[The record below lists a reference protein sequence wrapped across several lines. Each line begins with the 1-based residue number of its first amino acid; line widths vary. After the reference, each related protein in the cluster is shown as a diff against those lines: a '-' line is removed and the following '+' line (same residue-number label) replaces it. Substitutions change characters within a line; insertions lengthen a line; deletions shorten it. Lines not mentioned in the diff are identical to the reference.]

1 METVHGRRTCDVQ
14 VDQAL
19 LDATNLPLVAAPGSL
34 ALAIVEPRSGLAH
47 SEARDDRAWPPRVG
61 ACNRGSAPHFCHSA
75 QQLHAALRFL
85 KPSDCQPSPA
95 APPRRAKVTRG
106 HPAPEASG
114 RMKPSRSS
122 IRSTAVQISQEKKR
136 GAACL
141 RTRVYIYSIRVIS
154 QSAQLWSCLAV
165 STLIT
170 AAATL
175 YRAYA

>member
-1 METVHGRRTCDVQ
+1 METVTGRRTCDVQ

-34 ALAIVEPRSGLAH
+34 GLAIVEPRSGLAH

-106 HPAPEASG
+106 HPRPRSFWKNEAE
-114 RMKPSRSS
+114 
-122 IRSTAVQISQEKKR
+122 SQ
-136 GAACL
+136 L
-141 RTRVYIYSIRVIS
+141 D
-154 QSAQLWSCLAV
+154 
-165 STLIT
+165 
-170 AAATL
+170 
-175 YRAYA
+175 

>member
-1 METVHGRRTCDVQ
+1 METVTGRRTCDVQ

-19 LDATNLPLVAAPGSL
+19 LDATNLPLVAAPDSL
-34 ALAIVEPRSGLAH
+34 GLAIVEPRSGLAH

-106 HPAPEASG
+106 HPAPAKLLED
-114 RMKPSRSS
+114 MKPSRSS
-122 IRSTAVQISQEKKR
+122 IRSTAVQISQRKEK
-136 GAACL
+136 G
-141 RTRVYIYSIRVIS
+141 
-154 QSAQLWSCLAV
+154 
-165 STLIT
+165 
-170 AAATL
+170 
-175 YRAYA
+175 

>member
-95 APPRRAKVTRG
+95 APPRRAKVTRC
-106 HPAPEASG
+106 HPRPAS
-114 RMKPSRSS
+114 
-122 IRSTAVQISQEKKR
+122 
-136 GAACL
+136 AA
-141 RTRVYIYSIRVIS
+141 
-154 QSAQLWSCLAV
+154 
-165 STLIT
+165 LIT
-170 AAATL
+170 AVTGSH
-175 YRAYA
+175 

>member
-34 ALAIVEPRSGLAH
+34 GLAIVEPRSGLAH

-136 GAACL
+136 GVLRPSHLPPDQACKAMQ
-141 RTRVYIYSIRVIS
+141 RVRPDMHQSIN
-154 QSAQLWSCLAV
+154 QSRSGAMHL
-165 STLIT
+165 
-170 AAATL
+170 
-175 YRAYA
+175 